1 LKKIPPFKLIP
12 ESQDEEASNLP
23 KFKWAG
29 KEIGTRHRL
38 GGQPEFLQDK
48 AWPECLLCRE
58 RMTFYGQLDSIND
71 EFDLADC
78 GLIYVFVCF
87 GCFETKSILQS
98 H

>member
-1 LKKIPPFKLIP
+1 LKTIPPFKLIP
-12 ESQDEEASNLP
+12 EPQDEEARNLA

-38 GGQPEFLQDK
+38 GGQPEFLQDN

-98 H
+98 Y